1 MRTKLA
7 LALLLAYP
15 TVLWAENWPS
25 LRGPAFN
32 GTSTETNLPNQWSR
46 TENIAWKADLP
57 GPSAATPIIWGDHVF
72 VSSTNLEDDSLW
84 ALCLRRTDGK
94 LAWKQEIGKGI
105 RRDTR
110 STFAAPS
117 PVTDGNVVVFFY
129 GNGPMV
135 AFDFDGKEV
144 WRRNIVEEFGEFAF
158 MWTFSSSPVMY
169 DGKLF
174 LQVLQRDTPVSGRG
188 FADKPNDS
196 YLLAM
201 NPQTGKTLWR
211 YVRPS
216 EAQQESR
223 EAFTTP
229 VPIEYNG
236 KKQLLVIG
244 GDDLT
249 SHDLETGAE
258 LFRWGT
264 WNPQRIGHWRHV
276 PSPIAGDGI
285 VLVCA
290 PKRDPIYAIKLGSSG
305 KLDDNAVAW
314 VSDEERDVSSDVPT
328 PAFYDGDFIVLSD
341 VRKKLMRIEPATG
354 QVKWAVETPGR
365 EKFEA
370 SPTVAD
376 GKIYIVNFNGDVVVF
391 DANDGSMVHQVS
403 MSEASENPV
412 RSSIVVSQGQLF
424 IRTNDAL
431 YCVGAK

>member
-7 LALLLAYP
+7 LALLLACP

-57 GPSAATPIIWGDHVF
+57 GPSAATPIVWGDHVF
-72 VSSTNLEDDSLW
+72 VSSTNLKDESLW
-84 ALCLRRTDGK
+84 AFCFQRTDGT

-144 WRRNIVEEFGEFAF
+144 WRRNIVDEFGEFAF
-158 MWTFSSSPVMY
+158 MWTFSSSPVIY

-201 NPQTGKTLWR
+201 DPQTGKTLWR

-276 PSPIAGDGI
+276 PSPIVGDGI

-290 PKRDPIYAIKLGSSG
+290 PKRDPIYAIKLGASG
-305 KLDDNAVAW
+305 KLDDDAVAW
-314 VSDEERDVSSDVPT
+314 VSDDERDVSSDVPT

-341 VRKKLMRIEPATG
+341 VRKKLMRIEPTTG
-354 QVKWAVETPGR
+354 KVKWAVETPGR

-391 DANDGSMVHQVS
+391 DANDGSLVHQVS